1 MKCFKYDALL
11 LTDKEKWQGHVLD
24 EIRKDYKKMLDAGAT
39 SVWETSDYDAKHLS
53 SDESRL
59 VGAFYFTFLRKNSI
73 SNRL

>member
-11 LTDKEKWQGHVLD
+11 ATNKEKWQGYVLD
-24 EIRKDYKKMLDAGAT
+24 EIRKDYSAMVESGDT
-39 SVWETSDYDAKHLS
+39 VWETSDYDAKHLS